1 MPVTLPAV
9 PQGGSSV
16 SPLSQ
21 NTTQSSAVSVSP
33 HNTPAQQSIGATFV
47 SVTNDLIRT
56 NVTPKLVAV
65 TTSSALPQ
73 SGALESPIV
82 GVGSDSVP
90 RIMATANSV
99 SPSVMV
105 GPAVGVGGSI
115 SVLGDGHAPVVNSRV
130 DGHKADSANVLPVG
144 EMVSG
149 VLSVSGASSSS
160 SSVVEFSASASSP
173 VGEHDIN
180 VITVGDAGEGLLFAS
195 FLFLPSLFLMT
206 PSDMDA
212 SLCLTQWVST
222 KAYCLI
228 LSYITQAEMIVS
240 VSVCVQGHQMWR

>member
-1 MPVTLPAV
+1 M
-9 PQGGSSV
+9 
-16 SPLSQ
+16 
-21 NTTQSSAVSVSP
+21 SP

-73 SGALESPIV
+73 SGALESPVV

-90 RIMATANSV
+90 RTMATANSV

-144 EMVSG
+144 EVVSG

-160 SSVVEFSASASSP
+160 SSSVVEFSTSASSP

-180 VITVGDAGEGLLFAS
+180 VITVGDTGQGLLFAS
-195 FLFLPSLFLMT
+195 FLFLPSLCLMT
-206 PSDMDA
+206 PPDMDA
-212 SLCLTQWVST
+212 SLCLTQ
-222 KAYCLI
+222 
-228 LSYITQAEMIVS
+228 
-240 VSVCVQGHQMWR
+240 